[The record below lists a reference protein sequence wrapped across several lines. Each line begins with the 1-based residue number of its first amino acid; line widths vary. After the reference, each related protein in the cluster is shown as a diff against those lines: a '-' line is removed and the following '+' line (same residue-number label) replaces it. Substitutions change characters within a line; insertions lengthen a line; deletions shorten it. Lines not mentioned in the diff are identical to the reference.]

1 MTVTAMDHPFLPERP
16 SLGLE
21 SATFHARHSLTSL
34 NQEQNLVAG
43 WNNGSLPSFPSF
55 SPFVHPIPISLL
67 SQNPPPSLCPLRY
80 PQHVS
85 SQHVTFKVL

>member
-1 MTVTAMDHPFLPERP
+1 MTAIDHPFLPAHP
-16 SLGLE
+16 PLGLE
-21 SATFHARHSLTSL
+21 SATLHVRHPFSSL

-43 WNNGSLPSFPSF
+43 WNNGSLPCFPSL

-67 SQNPPPSLCPLRY
+67 SQSPPPLLCPLRY

-85 SQHVTFKVL
+85 SQHVTFKDL